1 MKWTSWP
8 TLEKFQGPSPAALI
22 WLEVRGGQKTAG
34 FFNVKY
40 SRVYQ
45 LLTLTFPKYVW
56 ANIRIGRTVGGRGTI
71 DQTFAGKPSEKSMT
85 THQSQM
91 WLDYFPSSITQ
102 FENQWTF
109 GLKILVYFGGSA
121 NSHIQPPD
129 HLTWPTTVAFC
140 RTSGGWSFRWTA
152 DFGSK
157 TGRVTKINWSS
168 KSASSGH
175 VTPNLGSRLTR
186 RLKRFKRIVKKT
198 PQGWKVFFWKSTH

>member
-1 MKWTSWP
+1 
-8 TLEKFQGPSPAALI
+8 
-22 WLEVRGGQKTAG
+22 
-34 FFNVKY
+34 
-40 SRVYQ
+40 
-45 LLTLTFPKYVW
+45 
-56 ANIRIGRTVGGRGTI
+56 
-71 DQTFAGKPSEKSMT
+71 MT

-198 PQGWKVFFWKSTH
+198 PQGWKVFFLKEHALNHKGRELIDPGQLALGPEHGLFGRWFSFWEDNFSETMWNCGGATIWWYAVCNYRFQYIMDWKWLDNGPHVQICPTPT